1 MVPYA
6 KQRVSAENRVF
17 IRMMNLFT
25 IEADGVVHEELMAKS
40 RKGISLLQYLILER
54 GRPVS
59 SQRLIREL
67 WADRRSDNPE
77 SALKTM
83 VSRMRSSLNS
93 ISPELGSCI
102 VSGQGNYRWQNRSGV
117 RVDVLEII
125 DLLDSLRKEPPSPD
139 HMEKTEKMME
149 LYRGDLY
156 LTGDIL
162 NGQATFNWLHNEY
175 LSAVYRYIE
184 MLKVNE
190 EYTRIC
196 DVCRRAIVIDDLDEQ
211 LHIELMQAM
220 ANLNL
225 SDEAAKEYHRLAKQS
240 RVFYDAE
247 PSEELRA
254 CYEGIAKAGATIRVN
269 LDTIRKELLEKE
281 GGTKGPFF
289 CEYDVFKEVYNIYM
303 RNLERLGSSMFLGV
317 IMLGEPG
324 DKGSTIRRESCMAGL
339 QQILKANM
347 RKGDIITR
355 FSDNIYAMLL
365 PTVNYSSGSMVM
377 DRIEQMYYQE
387 YTNHAIPFYA
397 RISPLGS
404 TVPGLLK

>member
-1 MVPYA
+1 MAHQV
-6 KQRVSAENRVF
+6 KQIPSAEPRVT

-25 IEADGVVHEELMAKS
+25 IEANGVVHEELMAKS
-40 RKGISLLQYLILER
+40 RKGISLIQYLILER

-67 WADRRSDNPE
+67 WSDRRTENPE
-77 SALKTM
+77 NALKTM
-83 VSRMRSSLNS
+83 ISRMRSALNG

-102 VSGQGNYRWQNRSGV
+102 VSGQGTYRWQSIDGV

-125 DLLDSLRKEPPSPD
+125 ELFNSLRHEPPSHG
-139 HMEKTEKMME
+139 HMKKTEE
-149 LYRGDLY
+149 LMALYTGDLY

-162 NGQATFNWLHNEY
+162 NGQATYNWLHNEY

-184 MLKVNE
+184 LLKVNE

-196 DVCRRAIVIDDLDEQ
+196 DVCRRAIQIDDLDEQ

-220 ANLNL
+220 ANLNRP
-225 SDEAAKEYHRLAKQS
+225 DEAAAEYRRLAKQS
-240 RVFYDAE
+240 RDYYDAE

-254 CYEGIAKAGATIRVN
+254 CYESLAKAGKTIRFN
-269 LDTIRKELLEKE
+269 LDTIRNELIEKE

-289 CEYDVFKEVYNIYM
+289 CEYEVFKEVYNIYM
-303 RNLERLGSSMFLGV
+303 RNLERLGSSMFLGI

-324 DKGSTIRRESCMAGL
+324 DKGNAIRRESCMAGL

-355 FSDNIYAMLL
+355 FSDNTYAMLL
-365 PTVNYSSGSMVM
+365 PTVNYSTGSMVM
-377 DRIEQMYYQE
+377 ERIETLYYTE
-387 YTNHAIPFYA
+387 YANHAISFYA
-397 RISPLGS
+397 RISPLG
-404 TVPGLLK
+404 TTIT